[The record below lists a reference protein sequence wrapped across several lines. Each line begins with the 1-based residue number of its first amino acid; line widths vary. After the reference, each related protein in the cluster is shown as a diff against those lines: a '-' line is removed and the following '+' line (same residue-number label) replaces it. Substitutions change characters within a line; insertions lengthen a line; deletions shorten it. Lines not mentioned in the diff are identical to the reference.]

1 MSESL
6 NTSSSAESNSTNE
19 SLINV
24 GVSFSTK
31 QIDMDSQSRLSNINS
46 EVDIPNLTVDIND
59 AIPIVMEDKYNENSK
74 VVAEGII
81 NLKDC
86 VKSVKDKLYE
96 TIDFLK
102 HEFEEKNL
110 LIRALIVRDAND
122 GNPLIENTNATVNTV
137 KCRNNTASNLAS
149 TGITADRLDKSQTI
163 QYIVVNYD
171 LTSDNNSCQGTVLN
185 RTHIHEVINNSSMNE
200 ANSNVYIVNELQ
212 DASSNVD
219 MNDFYYS
226 NISSRNI
233 SIPSE
238 RFAWEKHSSGVATKI
253 MNKMGYKG
261 KGLGKR
267 ENGITETIKIKPR
280 KTRC

>member
-1 MSESL
+1 
-6 NTSSSAESNSTNE
+6 
-19 SLINV
+19 
-24 GVSFSTK
+24 
-31 QIDMDSQSRLSNINS
+31 
-46 EVDIPNLTVDIND
+46 
-59 AIPIVMEDKYNENSK
+59 MEDKYNENSK

-86 VKSVKDKLYE
+86 VKSVIDKLYE

-102 HEFEEKNL
+102 HELEEKNL
-110 LIRALIVRDAND
+110 LILALRDAND
-122 GNPLIENTNATVNTV
+122 GNPVNENTNTTVNTE
-137 KCRNNTASNLAS
+137 KSRNDTVSNLVS

-163 QYIVVNYD
+163 QYNIVNYD

-185 RTHIHEVINNSSMNE
+185 STHIHEAINNSSTSE
-200 ANSNVYIVNELQ
+200 ANNNVYIVDELQ

-238 RFAWEKHSSGVATKI
+238 HFAWEKHSSGVATRI

-261 KGLGKR
+261 KASEKERMELRRQLKLNR
-267 ENGITETIKIKPR
+267 ENSVLTIPGKKRYR
-280 KTRC
+280 KNIRNFTSYRTPY